1 MGPPRKTSPRPRAER
16 RSRHPF
22 YASLH
27 ATALAVM
34 NHVEIGSLLEMLVE
48 RTGILMGS
56 PNAFLYLET
65 SGGSMQCRAAVGLRP
80 VATNVGREDDG
91 IGAVWRSGRP
101 LVVNDYPVW
110 DGRRRRAATGL
121 VASVLAVPVELGG
134 RVAGVVGVARE
145 RSTRPPF
152 RDDDPDLLVAFA
164 GLASIALD
172 NSALVTRERRARER
186 AERLHAAS
194 QALAASIDSETV
206 FGTIL
211 TELGRVVA
219 ATSTSIQVLAEGR
232 LEIVA
237 GRGHAAGFVGH
248 RFDAAAGDGRS
259 RRVIEGRA
267 PVMLAAAPYAD
278 GVFADNPP
286 AGVRSWMG
294 VPLLFRGRVTG
305 LLTFDNDARD
315 FYTSDE
321 ASLALAFA
329 AQAAIAIE
337 NARLYGA
344 VRQELRQRERAQA
357 ELAESERRHRDLFD
371 QGLGL
376 ICTHDLMGR
385 LLTVNPAAANSLG
398 FSAAHMVGRNLVEL
412 LSEPGRP
419 LFAKYLATVTRD
431 LVATGLMAIVDA
443 KGEQRLWRYRN
454 ILRQDPGASAYV
466 IGFAQDVTDE
476 TRAQRALG
484 ESEERLRQLAESVD
498 AVFFMRQFDPPALL
512 YMSPA
517 YRRIF
522 GREAA
527 DPRYEASAVFADV
540 HPEDYPRVAA
550 AFAADQGGRFD
561 EVYRIIRPDGNLRW
575 IHTRTFPVESPDPRA
590 GRRMVG
596 ISADIT
602 SAKNAEALREDLTRT
617 LVHDLRNPLMAIG
630 ASLQLL
636 EDESVDRAER
646 ASAIHTALRSAA
658 KLRGLVDGVLDIERL
673 EQGGLPLERRL
684 TSVEAL
690 VDEPLALAGGAAS
703 ARRIVLHKDIEAALP
718 VWADPALLQ
727 RTIENLVGN
736 ALKFTPE
743 GGQVWVRARARDG
756 GVRFEV
762 EDSGPGIPSSVTPR
776 LFQRFSS
783 GRGQGTGSGLGL
795 AFCRLVV
802 EAHGGRIFVERTSA
816 EGTVIAFTL
825 PGRPDAPPG

>member
-1 MGPPRKTSPRPRAER
+1 MATPRKMGRPPRADRRAK
-16 RSRHPF
+16 HPF

-34 NHVEIGSLLEMLVE
+34 SHVELGSLLEILVE

-65 SGGSMQCRAAVGLRP
+65 SGGSMQCRAAIGLRP
-80 VATNVGREDDG
+80 LVTSVSREDDG
-91 IGAVWRSGRP
+91 IGTVWRTGRP
-101 LVVNDYPVW
+101 LVVNDYEVW
-110 DGRRRRAATGL
+110 DGRGQPPARGL
-121 VASVLAVPVELGG
+121 VASVLAVPVHLGG
-134 RVAGVVGVARE
+134 RVGGVVGVARE
-145 RSTRPPF
+145 GGTRRPF
-152 RDDDPDLLVAFA
+152 RDDDADLLVAFA

-172 NSALVTRERRARER
+172 NSALIARERRARER

-194 QALAASIDSETV
+194 RALAASIDSETL

-211 TELGRVVA
+211 TELGRVVT
-219 ATSTSIQVLAEGR
+219 ATSTSIQVLSDGR

-237 GRGHAAGFVGH
+237 GRGHAAAFVGH

-259 RRVIEGRA
+259 RRVIEGQA
-267 PVMLAAAPYAD
+267 PVLLPAAPYAD
-278 GVFADNPP
+278 GAFADKPP

-305 LLTFDNDARD
+305 LLTLDNDVPD

-337 NARLYGA
+337 NARLYGQA
-344 VRQELRQRERAQA
+344 RQELRERERAQA

-376 ICTHDLMGR
+376 ICTHDLTGR
-385 LLTVNPAAANSLG
+385 LLSLNPAAANSLG
-398 FSAAHMVGRNLVEL
+398 FSAAQMVGRNLLEF
-412 LSEPGRP
+412 LSDPGRR
-419 LFAKYLATVTRD
+419 LFSKYLATVTQD
-431 LVATGLMAIVDA
+431 QVATGLMAILDV
-443 KGEQRLWRYRN
+443 KGKPRLWRYRN
-454 ILRQDPGASAYV
+454 VLRQDPGASPYV

-498 AVFFMRQFDPPALL
+498 AVFFMRQLDPPALL

-522 GREAA
+522 GQEAA
-527 DPRYEASAVFADV
+527 DPRPDAAAIFADV
-540 HPEDYPRVAA
+540 HPEDYARVSA
-550 AFAADQGGRFD
+550 AFAADKGGRFD
-561 EVYRIIRPDGNLRW
+561 EVYRIIRPDGTLRW
-575 IHTRTFPVESPDPRA
+575 IHTRTFPVDSPAPHA

-617 LVHDLRNPLMAIG
+617 LVHDLRSPLMAIG

-646 ASAIHTALRSAA
+646 AAAIHTAQRSAA
-658 KLRGLVDGVLDIERL
+658 KLRGLVDSVLDIERL
-673 EQGGLPLERRL
+673 EHGGLPLERRW
-684 TSVEAL
+684 TSIEVL
-690 VDEPLALAGGAAS
+690 VDEILALAESAAS
-703 ARRIVLHKDIEAALP
+703 ARRIVLRKEIEAALP

-727 RTIENLVGN
+727 RTIENVVGN

-743 GGQVWVRARARDG
+743 GGQVQVRARARDG

-762 EDSGPGIPSSVTPR
+762 EDSGPGIPGSVAPR
-776 LFQRFSS
+776 LFQKFSS
-783 GRGQGTGSGLGL
+783 GRGPGTGSGLGL